1 MAMHLSEENLK
12 TVRGAS
18 RWGIALA
25 LVAGLNMLVMV
36 SRMFDGGLRGVVV
49 DVASL
54 VVMGWQAVA
63 IAVAS
68 LAFVSR
74 PSGQA
79 WESGL
84 SGLKTYCK
92 VGALGWLVVASLAGT
107 SCGLEISEWHTE
119 IVDFAEREAA
129 ERAAGR

>member
-12 TVRGAS
+12 TIRGAS

-25 LVAGLNMLVMV
+25 MVVGLNMVVMLGRV
-36 SRMFDGGLRGVVV
+36 FDDGLRSFVV

-74 PSGQA
+74 PSAKA

-92 VGALGWLVVASLAGT
+92 VGVLGWFVVASLAGT

-119 IVDFAEREAA
+119 IVDLAEREAMRRVG
-129 ERAAGR
+129 E